1 MILNFLTD
9 NKEWLFSGAG
19 VVFVAG
25 IWRIFFKK
33 RQAESNQTIQAGEGS
48 TNVQSGR
55 DAHINIDKRV
65 KKK

>member
-1 MILNFLTD
+1 VILTFITD

-19 VVFVAG
+19 VVFIAG

-33 RQAESNQTIQAGEGS
+33 RQAELNQTIQAGEGS

-55 DAHINIDKRV
+55 DVHVNIDKRV